1 MTTTHR
7 FAIARLL
14 LVAILLVAAA
24 ALAGAQ
30 NVIIVV
36 IDGARYSE
44 SLGAK
49 AANMPVLWNTLRP
62 KGTIYTNF
70 RNEGVTKTCA
80 GHTAV
85 ITGVW
90 HDMPND
96 GTVRPW
102 EPTVFE
108 LFRKKTALPESS
120 CFVVSGKK
128 KLFMLDHSTHAD
140 YGASLG
146 AVFVDPDTSHDPAS
160 DEQVWADLSGILQ
173 RDHPRLVVVNLPDV
187 DKNGHAKDWQGYLGA
202 IKGAD
207 AIIGKLWT
215 QISADRF
222 YRGKTT
228 LFVTNDHGRHDPE
241 HGDFQNHGCP
251 CEGCRH
257 IMCLAMGPRFKA
269 GAVVREPHTQLDI
282 AATTAAIL
290 GFDLPKSD
298 GVSLLGARR

>member
-140 YGASLG
+140 YGAGLG
-146 AVFVDPDTSHDPAS
+146 AVFAHPDTSHDPAS

-173 RDHPRLVVVNLPDV
+173 RDHPRLVIVNLPDV
-187 DKNGHAKDWQGYLGA
+187 DKNGHAKNWEGYLGA
-202 IKGAD
+202 IRGAD
-207 AIIGKLWT
+207 AVVGKLWK
-215 QISADRF
+215 QLEADPF
-222 YRGKTT
+222 YRGTT
-228 LFVTNDHGRHDPE
+228 TMFVTNDHGRHDPA

-257 IMCLAMGPRFKA
+257 IMCLAVGPGFKA
-269 GAVVREPHTQLDI
+269 GTVVGEAHTQLDI

-290 GFDLPKSD
+290 GFDLPKSE
-298 GVSLLGARR
+298 GVSLLAAPR